1 IIHTILKES
10 SMKKA
15 GIVMLMLAA
24 FALASCSTTNVS
36 TNRVGWS
43 EYVDMAVK
51 DFDSLGIISLK
62 SEEVIATGPLHFTSE
77 HTGSRITYADLFT
90 EAAKKG
96 ADDIVN
102 VRIDVQTEQR
112 TTPFDWLTGSMVK
125 YTYTGTALA
134 VKYTTPIDR
143 VESSNQKEINSQNN
157 IR

>member
-1 IIHTILKES
+1 
-10 SMKKA
+10 MKKA
-15 GIVMLMLAA
+15 GIVLIALAA
-24 FALASCSTTNVS
+24 FALASCSTTNVT

-62 SEEVIATGPLHFTSE
+62 SQEIIEVSPLHVSTE
-77 HTGSRITYADLFT
+77 HTGSRITYSELFA

-112 TTPFDWLTGSMVK
+112 TTPFDWLIGSK
-125 YTYTGTALA
+125 ITYTYTGTALA

-143 VESSNQKEINSQNN
+143 VESSNQKEINSQNRIGREN
-157 IR
+157 